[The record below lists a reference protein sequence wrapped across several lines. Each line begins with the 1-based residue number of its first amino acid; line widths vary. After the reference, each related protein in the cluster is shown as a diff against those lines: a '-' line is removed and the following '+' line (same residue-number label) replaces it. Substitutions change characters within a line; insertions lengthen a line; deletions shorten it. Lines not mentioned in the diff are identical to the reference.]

1 MRGPASIIGDRRVL
15 SVNESAERSNTN
27 ETSLIAIAA
36 IEVVAGLA
44 LLSCPSFTVA
54 LLIGSGLDNSAAVT
68 LGRVAG
74 AALSA
79 LGLVCWLARDDT
91 HSRAA
96 RGLVITMLLYNVAVA
111 AILAFAGLGFGLHGI
126 ALWPAVVL
134 HTMMAVWCSA
144 CLQRSPQTT

>member
-1 MRGPASIIGDRRVL
+1 MKPL
-15 SVNESAERSNTN
+15 F
-27 ETSLIAIAA
+27 IAIAA

-96 RGLVITMLLYNVAVA
+96 GGLVVTMLLYNVAVA
-111 AILAFAGLGFGLHGI
+111 AILAFAGLGFGLRGI

-134 HTMMAVWCSA
+134 HTVMAVWCARACGAALKPPNERTSA
-144 CLQRSPQTT
+144 

>member
-1 MRGPASIIGDRRVL
+1 MKPLFIV
-15 SVNESAERSNTN
+15 
-27 ETSLIAIAA
+27 IAA
-36 IEVVAGLA
+36 LELGVGLA
-44 LLSCPSFTVA
+44 LLCCPSFTVA
-54 LLIGSGLDNSAAVT
+54 LLIGSGLDTSAAVT

-91 HSRAA
+91 RSRAA
-96 RGLVITMLLYNVAVA
+96 RGLVSTMLLYNVAVA

-134 HTMMAVWCSA
+134 HTIMAVWCSA
-144 CLQRSPQTT
+144 CLRRSPQTP

>member
-1 MRGPASIIGDRRVL
+1 MKPLFIV
-15 SVNESAERSNTN
+15 
-27 ETSLIAIAA
+27 IAA
-36 IEVVAGLA
+36 LELGAGLA
-44 LLSCPSFTVA
+44 LLCCPSFTVA

-91 HSRAA
+91 RSRAA
-96 RGLVITMLLYNVAVA
+96 RGLLSTMLLYNVAVA

-134 HTMMAVWCSA
+134 HTIMAVWCSA
-144 CLQRSPQTT
+144 SLRRSPQIP

>member
-1 MRGPASIIGDRRVL
+1 MKPPFIV
-15 SVNESAERSNTN
+15 
-27 ETSLIAIAA
+27 IAA
-36 IEVVAGLA
+36 LELGAGLA
-44 LLSCPSFTVA
+44 LLCCPSFTVA

-96 RGLVITMLLYNVAVA
+96 RGLVSTMLLYNVAVA
-111 AILAFAGLGFGLHGI
+111 GILAVAGLGFGLHGI

-134 HTMMAVWCSA
+134 HTIMAVWCSA
-144 CLQRSPQTT
+144 SLRRSPQIP

>member
-1 MRGPASIIGDRRVL
+1 MKPLFIV
-15 SVNESAERSNTN
+15 
-27 ETSLIAIAA
+27 IAA
-36 IEVVAGLA
+36 IEVGAGLA
-44 LLSCPSFTVA
+44 LLSCPSLTVA
-54 LLIGSGLDNSAAVT
+54 RLIGSGLDNSAAVT

-96 RGLVITMLLYNVAVA
+96 RGLVSTMLLYNVAVA
-111 AILAFAGLGFGLHGI
+111 AILAFAGLGFGLRGI

-134 HTMMAVWCSA
+134 HTVMAVWCGA
-144 CLQRSPQTT
+144 CLRRSPQLP

>member
-1 MRGPASIIGDRRVL
+1 MKPL
-15 SVNESAERSNTN
+15 F
-27 ETSLIAIAA
+27 IAIAA
-36 IEVVAGLA
+36 IEVGAGLA

-96 RGLVITMLLYNVAVA
+96 GGLVVTMLLYNVAVA
-111 AILAFAGLGFGLHGI
+111 AILAFAGLGFGLRGI

-134 HTMMAVWCSA
+134 HAVMAVWCGA
-144 CLQRSPQTT
+144 CLRRSPQTP

>member
-1 MRGPASIIGDRRVL
+1 M
-15 SVNESAERSNTN
+15 
-27 ETSLIAIAA
+27 
-36 IEVVAGLA
+36 A

-96 RGLVITMLLYNVAVA
+96 GGLVITMLLYNVAVA
-111 AILAFAGLGFGLHGI
+111 AILAFAGLGFGLRGI

-134 HTMMAVWCSA
+134 HTIMAVWCSA
-144 CLQRSPQTT
+144 CLRRSPQTP

>member
-1 MRGPASIIGDRRVL
+1 MKPL
-15 SVNESAERSNTN
+15 F
-27 ETSLIAIAA
+27 IAIAA

-79 LGLVCWLARDDT
+79 LGLICWLARDDT

-96 RGLVITMLLYNVAVA
+96 GGLVVTMLLYNVAVA
-111 AILAFAGLGFGLHGI
+111 AILAFAGLGFGLRGI

-134 HTMMAVWCSA
+134 HTVMAVWCGA
-144 CLQRSPQTT
+144 CLRRGPQTP

>member
-1 MRGPASIIGDRRVL
+1 MKPLFIV
-15 SVNESAERSNTN
+15 
-27 ETSLIAIAA
+27 IAA
-36 IEVVAGLA
+36 IELGAGLT
-44 LLSCPSFTVA
+44 LLCCPSLTVA

-79 LGLVCWLARDDT
+79 WGLVCWLARDDT

-144 CLQRSPQTT
+144 CLRRSPQTP

>member
-1 MRGPASIIGDRRVL
+1 MKPLFIV
-15 SVNESAERSNTN
+15 
-27 ETSLIAIAA
+27 IAA
-36 IEVVAGLA
+36 IELGAGLA
-44 LLSCPSFTVA
+44 LLCCPSFTVA

-96 RGLVITMLLYNVAVA
+96 GGLVVTMLLYNVAVA
-111 AILAFAGLGFGLHGI
+111 AILAFAGLGFGLRGI

-144 CLQRSPQTT
+144 CLRRSPQTT